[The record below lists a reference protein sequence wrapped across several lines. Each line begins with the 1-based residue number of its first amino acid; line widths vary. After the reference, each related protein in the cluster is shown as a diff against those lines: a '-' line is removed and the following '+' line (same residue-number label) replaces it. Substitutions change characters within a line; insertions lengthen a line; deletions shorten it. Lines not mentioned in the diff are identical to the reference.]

1 MLLGRVL
8 CGFVVGLVCWA
19 AVVEGDII
27 GLSVQAKYEEM
38 VILPTQVGMFDK
50 LNTPW
55 GDRNPYVEL
64 RGKVHNYH
72 DWNATLVITVEESKN
87 AMNRLNSP
95 CGLTGGHQVEIV
107 PPGESTLFLQEP
119 IVKTGWY
126 AILVT
131 ECPCKTASG
140 EPCEP
145 NSGSQSAST
154 GDVRLIGEQVSLNP
168 FGYIPGEKYHMLP
181 FFGILCL
188 AYMGLGILWAGTS
201 VLNYKSV
208 MALQHCIA
216 VVIALGFW
224 ELVFRYFDYWEWN
237 KKGREN
243 MVTAVF
249 GILFNAL
256 KETMSRMLV
265 LAVSMGYGVVK
276 PSLGTDKYKVFGL
289 GAVFFV
295 TDAINSLHNRL
306 DTRVEEKPSFAFAF
320 AVVIPQ
326 ALANALFF
334 YWTFVELARCIHH
347 LEKRRQWI
355 KLTMYKTFT
364 AALGIALGLSLLLL
378 SIQSLVVLGTSHK
391 ATADNWRYLWVF
403 EAYWELIYAAVL
415 VVVCVIWRPSVASTR
430 YAYQQTDDQDIDPN
444 SSDDEEISIPLAGV
458 TAPLSRKNAAPASS
472 SAGGP
477 PPPPA
482 ADNPRTATSLFTAA
496 AFKFIEDEETEA
508 LEANKIE

>member
-1 MLLGRVL
+1 MTNTTHNTHTQHTQHTYTYT
-8 CGFVVGLVCWA
+8 
-19 AVVEGDII
+19 E
-27 GLSVQAKYEEM
+27 QALYEEM
-38 VILPTQVGMFDK
+38 VILPTKVGMFAK
-50 LNTPW
+50 LDSPW
-55 GDRNPYVEL
+55 GDKTPYIEL
-64 RGKVHNYH
+64 HGTVYNHH
-72 DWNATLVITVEESKN
+72 DWNATLVITVVDSKK
-87 AMNRLNSP
+87 ASGSLTSP
-95 CGLTGGHQVEIV
+95 CGMAEGSQQVQTV
-107 PPGESTLFLQEP
+107 PPGESTLFLKEVIQL
-119 IVKTGWY
+119 TGWY

-131 ECPCKTASG
+131 ECPCKTPEG
-140 EPCEP
+140 DPC
-145 NSGSQSAST
+145 GTGTQSLT
-154 GDVRLIGEQVSLNP
+154 GADVVLIGEQVSFNP

-188 AYMGLGILWAGTS
+188 GYMGLGFLWAGTS

-391 ATADNWRYLWVF
+391 ATSDNWRYLWVF
-403 EAYWELIYAAVL
+403 EAYWEIIYAAVL
-415 VVVCVIWRPSVASTR
+415 VVVCIIWRPSVASTR
-430 YAYQQTDDQDIDPN
+430 YAYQQTDDHDVNPN